1 MLTAPQIIQTEVQ
14 HAAVIHLTIP
24 RHEMMRVFG
33 PACRQSGAHGIQRSL
48 RRPAC
53 GLG

>member
-14 HAAVIHLTIP
+14 HAAIIHLTIP

-33 PACRQSGAHGIQRSL
+33 PAVG
-48 RRPAC
+48 
-53 GLG
+53 